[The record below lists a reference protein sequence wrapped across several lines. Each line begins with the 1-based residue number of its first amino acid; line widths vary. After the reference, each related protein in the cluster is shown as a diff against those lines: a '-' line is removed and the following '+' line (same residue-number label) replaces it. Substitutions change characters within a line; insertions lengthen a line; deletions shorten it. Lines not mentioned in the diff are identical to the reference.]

1 MQVEQSGF
9 KKATRENIEVNV
21 SGTIRADIGMQLGEV
36 TQTVEVEAGAPLYAK
51 FGLRNSRPLYPAGA
65 HLVGDACAIARE
77 KVHRAAAALEWL
89 ARLRPELVQSEPGAP
104 GLGVPQPAAEGVIG

>member
-1 MQVEQSGF
+1 MRPQALLLGGVVRGEQLAEL
-9 KKATRENIEVNV
+9 ATAA
-21 SGTIRADIGMQLGEV
+21 S
-36 TQTVEVEAGAPLYAK
+36 PLYAK